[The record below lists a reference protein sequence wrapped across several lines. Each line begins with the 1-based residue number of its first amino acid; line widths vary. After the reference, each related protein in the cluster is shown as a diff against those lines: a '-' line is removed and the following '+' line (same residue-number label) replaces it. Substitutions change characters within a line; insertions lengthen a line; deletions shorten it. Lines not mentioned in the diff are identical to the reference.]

1 MTLPRSPHITVG
13 RHRSCLVAEVEP
25 TRVVILMESYT
36 SASVLVRFLSALL
49 LVLWPLGL
57 NAADVDTPPLGVL
70 VDVDGHKV
78 HLYCTG
84 TEGPTVVFLSGAS
97 SFSIDW
103 ALVQPK
109 LSSRACAFDRPG
121 YAWSDAAGVVDDG
134 DQVVRV
140 LHEVLLRTNQPRP
153 YVLVG
158 HSLGG
163 LFARLF
169 YDTFPEDVGG
179 MVLIDAA
186 HEDGLFTSV
195 DGRPVPIT
203 SLSEAEYLA
212 ANVPTLP
219 PRVPEARLEDAYRTL
234 PEDIQQLHLALLTR
248 FFDNMKSATVSEM
261 IAFQKASYA
270 TLIRLHQISALQEHP
285 LHDVPLIVLS
295 RGLNN
300 SALQQ
305 RLQAE
310 LARLST
316 NVVHVTVKNAD
327 HEIHLYAPDVTISW
341 IETVLDA
348 VRNQQPLGAGVA
360 Q

>member
-1 MTLPRSPHITVG
+1 
-13 RHRSCLVAEVEP
+13 
-25 TRVVILMESYT
+25 
-36 SASVLVRFLSALL
+36 VLIRFLSAVLL
-49 LVLWPLGL
+49 IVWALGL
-57 NAADVDTPPLGVL
+57 NAADADTSPPGAL
-70 VDVDGHKV
+70 VDVGGHKV

-84 TEGPTVVFLSGAS
+84 SGGPTVVLLAGAS

-121 YAWSDAAGVVDDG
+121 YAWSELAGVVDDG
-134 DQVVRV
+134 HQVVRD
-140 LHEVLLRTNQPRP
+140 LHEVLRRTNQPRP

-179 MVLIDAA
+179 MVLLDAA
-186 HEDGLFTSV
+186 HEDGLLTSV
-195 DGRPVPIT
+195 DRKPIPIT

-212 ANVPTLP
+212 ANVPSLP
-219 PRVPEARLEDAYRTL
+219 SRVPEARLEDAYRRL
-234 PEDIQQLHLALLTR
+234 PDDIQQLHLALLTR
-248 FFDNMKSATVSEM
+248 LFDHMKSATVPEM

-270 TLIRLHQISALQEHP
+270 TLMRLHEISALREHP
-285 LHDVPLIVLS
+285 LGDVPLIVLS
-295 RGLNN
+295 RGMNN

-305 RLQAE
+305 RLQAD

-316 NVVHVTVKNAD
+316 NVIHVTVENAD
-327 HEIHLYAPDVTISW
+327 HEIHLYAPDVTVSW
-341 IETVLDA
+341 IETMVDA
-348 VRNQQPLGAGVA
+348 VRNEQPLGSGAA

>member
-1 MTLPRSPHITVG
+1 M
-13 RHRSCLVAEVEP
+13 
-25 TRVVILMESYT
+25 
-36 SASVLVRFLSALL
+36 RFLSALL
-49 LVLWPLGL
+49 LIVCALRL
-57 NAADVDTPPLGVL
+57 NAADVDSPPPGVL
-70 VDVDGHKV
+70 VDVGGHKV

-84 TEGPTVVFLSGAS
+84 SDGPTVVLLAGAS

-109 LSSRACAFDRPG
+109 VSSRTCAFDRPG

-134 DQVVRV
+134 KQVVRD
-140 LHEVLLRTNQPRP
+140 LHEALLRTHQPRP
-153 YVLVG
+153 YVLVA

-179 MVLIDAA
+179 MVLLDAA

-203 SLSEAEYLA
+203 SLTEPEYLA
-212 ANVPTLP
+212 ANVPSLP
-219 PRVPEARLEDAYRTL
+219 PRVPETRLEDAYRKL

-248 FFDNMKSATVSEM
+248 LFDKMKSATVPEM

-270 TLIRLHQISALQEHP
+270 TLMRLHQISALQEHP
-285 LHDVPLIVLS
+285 LHDVPLVILS
-295 RGLNN
+295 RGTNN
-300 SALQQ
+300 TALQQ

-316 NVVHVTVKNAD
+316 NVVHMTVRNAD
-327 HEIHLYAPDVTISW
+327 HEIHLYAPDVTVSW
-341 IETVLDA
+341 IETVVDA
-348 VRNQQPLGAGVA
+348 VRNEQPLGAGVA

>member
-1 MTLPRSPHITVG
+1 M
-13 RHRSCLVAEVEP
+13 
-25 TRVVILMESYT
+25 
-36 SASVLVRFLSALL
+36 RFLSVLL
-49 LVLWPLGL
+49 LIVWSLRL
-57 NAADVDTPPLGVL
+57 NAADADTPPPGAL
-70 VDVDGHKV
+70 VDVGGHKV

-84 TEGPTVVFLSGAS
+84 SEGPTVVLLAGAS

-109 LSSRACAFDRPG
+109 LSSRTCAFDRPG
-121 YAWSDAAGVVDDG
+121 YAWSDKAGVVDDG
-134 DQVVRV
+134 NQVARD

-163 LFARLF
+163 LFARLM

-195 DGRPVPIT
+195 DGKPVPIT

-212 ANVPTLP
+212 ANVPSLP
-219 PRVPEARLEDAYRTL
+219 PRVPEARLEDAYRRL

-248 FFDNMKSATVSEM
+248 FFDSMKSATVPEM

-270 TLIRLHQISALQEHP
+270 TLTRLHHISALQEHP
-285 LHDVPLIVLS
+285 LHDVPLVVLS
-295 RGLNN
+295 RGMNN
-300 SALQQ
+300 DALQQ
-305 RLQAE
+305 HLQAD

-316 NVVHVTVKNAD
+316 NVVHVTVENAD
-327 HEIHLYAPDVTISW
+327 HEIHLYAPDTTVSW
-341 IETVLDA
+341 IETIVEA
-348 VRNQQPLGAGVA
+348 VRNEQPLGSGAA

>member
-1 MTLPRSPHITVG
+1 M
-13 RHRSCLVAEVEP
+13 
-25 TRVVILMESYT
+25 
-36 SASVLVRFLSALL
+36 RFLSALL
-49 LVLWPLGL
+49 LIVSASRL
-57 NAADVDTPPLGVL
+57 NAADVDSPPPGVL
-70 VDVDGHKV
+70 VDVGGHKV

-84 TEGPTVVFLSGAS
+84 RDGPTVVLLAGAS

-109 LSSRACAFDRPG
+109 LSTTTCAFDRPG

-134 DQVVRV
+134 KQVVRD
-140 LHEVLLRTNQPRP
+140 LHEALLRTNQPRP
-153 YVLVG
+153 YVLVA

-179 MVLIDAA
+179 MVLLDAA
-186 HEDGLFTSV
+186 HEDGLFSSV

-203 SLSEAEYLA
+203 SLTEPEYLA
-212 ANVPTLP
+212 ANVPSLP
-219 PRVPEARLEDAYRTL
+219 ARVPEARLEDAYRRL

-248 FFDNMKSATVSEM
+248 FFDKMKSATVPEM

-270 TLIRLHQISALQEHP
+270 TLMRLHQISALQEHP
-285 LHDVPLIVLS
+285 LHDVPLVILS
-295 RGLNN
+295 RGMNDTV
-300 SALQQ
+300 LQQ

-316 NVVHVTVKNAD
+316 NVMHVTVRNAD
-327 HEIHLYAPDVTISW
+327 HEIHLYAPDVTVSY
-341 IETVLDA
+341 IETVVDA
-348 VRNQQPLGAGVA
+348 VRNQQPLGAGLA

>member
-1 MTLPRSPHITVG
+1 MHDDVG
-13 RHRSCLVAEVEP
+13 
-25 TRVVILMESYT
+25 SYT
-36 SASVLVRFLSALL
+36 SASVFVRVASALL
-49 LVLWPLGL
+49 LILWPLGL
-57 NAADVDTPPLGVL
+57 SAADGDTPPPGAL
-70 VDVDGHKV
+70 VDVGGHKV

-84 TEGPTVVFLSGAS
+84 NGGPTVVLLAGAS

-109 LSSRACAFDRPG
+109 LSSRTCAVDRPG
-121 YAWSDAAGVVDDG
+121 YAWSEAAGVVDDG
-134 DQVVRV
+134 HQVVRD
-140 LHEVLLRTNQPRP
+140 LREALLRTSQPLP

-179 MVLIDAA
+179 MLLMDAT
-186 HEDGLFTSV
+186 HEDGLFTSI
-195 DGRPVPIT
+195 DGTPVPIT

-212 ANVPTLP
+212 ANVPSLP
-219 PRVPEARLEDAYRTL
+219 PRVPEARLEDAYRRL
-234 PEDIQQLHLALLTR
+234 PEDVQQLHLALLTR
-248 FFDNMKSATVSEM
+248 FFENMKSATMPEM

-270 TLIRLHQISALQEHP
+270 TLMRLHEISSVQERP
-285 LHDVPLIVLS
+285 LGDVPLIVLS
-295 RGLNN
+295 RGMNTG
-300 SALQQ
+300 ALQE

-316 NVVHVTVKNAD
+316 NVLHVTVSNAD
-327 HEIHLYAPDVTISW
+327 HEIHLYAPDVTVSW
-341 IETVLDA
+341 IETMVDA
-348 VRNQQPLGAGVA
+348 VRNGQALGSGAA

>member
-1 MTLPRSPHITVG
+1 M
-13 RHRSCLVAEVEP
+13 
-25 TRVVILMESYT
+25 
-36 SASVLVRFLSALL
+36 RFLSALL
-49 LVLWPLGL
+49 LIVSASRL
-57 NAADVDTPPLGVL
+57 NAADVDSPPPGVL
-70 VDVDGHKV
+70 VDVGGHKV

-84 TEGPTVVFLSGAS
+84 RDGPTVVLLAGAS

-109 LSSRACAFDRPG
+109 LSSRTCAFDRPG

-134 DQVVRV
+134 KQVVRD
-140 LHEVLLRTNQPRP
+140 LHEALLRTNQPRP
-153 YVLVG
+153 YVLVA

-179 MVLIDAA
+179 MVLLDAA
-186 HEDGLFTSV
+186 HEDGLFSSV

-203 SLSEAEYLA
+203 SLTEPEYLA
-212 ANVPTLP
+212 ANVPSLP
-219 PRVPEARLEDAYRTL
+219 ARVPEARLEDAYRRL

-248 FFDNMKSATVSEM
+248 FFDKMKSATVPEM

-270 TLIRLHQISALQEHP
+270 TLMRLHQISALQEHP
-285 LHDVPLIVLS
+285 LHDVPLVILS
-295 RGLNN
+295 RGMNDTV
-300 SALQQ
+300 LQQ

-316 NVVHVTVKNAD
+316 NVMHVTVRNAD
-327 HEIHLYAPDVTISW
+327 HEIHLYAPDVTVSY
-341 IETVLDA
+341 IETVVDA
-348 VRNQQPLGAGVA
+348 VRNQQPLGAGLA

>member
-1 MTLPRSPHITVG
+1 M
-13 RHRSCLVAEVEP
+13 
-25 TRVVILMESYT
+25 
-36 SASVLVRFLSALL
+36 RFLSALL
-49 LVLWPLGL
+49 LIVSPLRL
-57 NAADVDTPPLGVL
+57 SAADADTPPPGAL
-70 VDVDGHKV
+70 VDVGGHKV

-84 TEGPTVVFLSGAS
+84 SEGPTVVLLAGAS

-109 LSSRACAFDRPG
+109 LSSRTCAFDRPG
-121 YAWSDAAGVVDDG
+121 YAWSDKAGIVDDG
-134 DQVVRV
+134 NQVARD

-163 LFARLF
+163 LFARLM
-169 YDTFPEDVGG
+169 YDTFPEDLGG

-195 DGRPVPIT
+195 DGKPVPIT

-212 ANVPTLP
+212 ANVPSLP
-219 PRVPEARLEDAYRTL
+219 PRVPEARLEDAYRRL
-234 PEDIQQLHLALLTR
+234 PENIQQLHLVLLTR
-248 FFDNMKSATVSEM
+248 FFDSMKSATVPEM

-270 TLIRLHQISALQEHP
+270 TLARLHHISALQEHP
-285 LHDVPLIVLS
+285 LHDVPLVVLS
-295 RGLNN
+295 RGINN
-300 SALQQ
+300 DALQQ
-305 RLQAE
+305 RLQAD

-316 NVVHVTVKNAD
+316 NVVHVTVENAD
-327 HEIHLYAPDVTISW
+327 HEIHLYAPDITVSW
-341 IETVLDA
+341 IETIVEA
-348 VRNQQPLGAGVA
+348 VRNEQPLGSGAA

>member
-1 MTLPRSPHITVG
+1 M
-13 RHRSCLVAEVEP
+13 
-25 TRVVILMESYT
+25 
-36 SASVLVRFLSALL
+36 RFLSALL
-49 LVLWPLGL
+49 LIVWPLRL
-57 NAADVDTPPLGVL
+57 SAADADTPPPGAL
-70 VDVDGHKV
+70 VDVGGHKV

-84 TEGPTVVFLSGAS
+84 SEGPTVVLLAGAS

-109 LSSRACAFDRPG
+109 LSSRTCAFDRPG
-121 YAWSDAAGVVDDG
+121 YAWSDKAGIVDDG
-134 DQVVRV
+134 NQVARD

-163 LFARLF
+163 LFARLM

-195 DGRPVPIT
+195 DGKPVPIT

-212 ANVPTLP
+212 ANVPSLP
-219 PRVPEARLEDAYRTL
+219 PRVPEARLEDAYRRL
-234 PEDIQQLHLALLTR
+234 PENIQQLHLVLLTR
-248 FFDNMKSATVSEM
+248 FFDSMKSATVPEM

-270 TLIRLHQISALQEHP
+270 TLARLHHISALQEHP
-285 LHDVPLIVLS
+285 LHDVPLVVLS
-295 RGLNN
+295 RGINN
-300 SALQQ
+300 DALQQ
-305 RLQAE
+305 RLQAD

-316 NVVHVTVKNAD
+316 NVVHVTVENAD
-327 HEIHLYAPDVTISW
+327 HEIHLYAPDITVSW
-341 IETVLDA
+341 IETIVEA
-348 VRNQQPLGAGVA
+348 VRNEQPLGSGAA

>member
-1 MTLPRSPHITVG
+1 MSSR
-13 RHRSCLVAEVEP
+13 
-25 TRVVILMESYT
+25 ESYT
-36 SASVLVRFLSALL
+36 SASVFMRFLSALL
-49 LVLWPLGL
+49 LIVCVRGL
-57 NAADVDTPPLGVL
+57 NAADQDTPPPGAL

-84 TEGPTVVFLSGAS
+84 SDGPTVVLLAGAS

-109 LSSRACAFDRPG
+109 LSSRTCAFDRPG

-134 DQVVRV
+134 KQVVRD
-140 LHEVLLRTNQPRP
+140 LHEALLRTNQPRP

-169 YDTFPEDVGG
+169 YDAFPGDVGG
-179 MVLIDAA
+179 MVLLDAA
-186 HEDGLFTSV
+186 HEDGLFTGV
-195 DGRPVPIT
+195 NGNAVPIT

-219 PRVPEARLEDAYRTL
+219 PRVPEARLEDAYRRL
-234 PEDIQQLHLALLTR
+234 PEDLQRLHLALLTR
-248 FFDNMKSATVSEM
+248 FVDNMKSATVPEM

-270 TLIRLHQISALQEHP
+270 TLIRLHQIGALQEHP

-295 RGLNN
+295 RGMNS

-316 NVVHVTVKNAD
+316 NVFHVTVRNAD
-327 HEIHLYAPDVTISW
+327 HEIHLYAPDAAVSW
-341 IETVLDA
+341 IETLLDA
-348 VRNQQPLGAGVA
+348 VRNDQPLGAGVA

>member
-1 MTLPRSPHITVG
+1 MHDDVG
-13 RHRSCLVAEVEP
+13 
-25 TRVVILMESYT
+25 SYT
-36 SASVLVRFLSALL
+36 SASVFVRVASALL
-49 LVLWPLGL
+49 LILWPLGL
-57 NAADVDTPPLGVL
+57 SAADGDTPPPGAL
-70 VDVDGHKV
+70 VDVGGHKV

-84 TEGPTVVFLSGAS
+84 NGGPTVVLLAGAS

-109 LSSRACAFDRPG
+109 LSSRTCAVDRPG
-121 YAWSDAAGVVDDG
+121 YAWSEAAGVVDDG
-134 DQVVRV
+134 HQVVRD
-140 LHEVLLRTNQPRP
+140 LHEALLRTSQPLP

-179 MVLIDAA
+179 MILMDAT
-186 HEDGLFTSV
+186 HEDGLFTSI
-195 DGRPVPIT
+195 DGTPVPIT

-212 ANVPTLP
+212 ANVPSLP
-219 PRVPEARLEDAYRTL
+219 PRVPEARLEDAYRRL
-234 PEDIQQLHLALLTR
+234 PEDVQQLHLALLTR
-248 FFDNMKSATVSEM
+248 FFENMKSATMPEM

-270 TLIRLHQISALQEHP
+270 TLMRLHEISSVQERP
-285 LHDVPLIVLS
+285 LGDVPLIVLS
-295 RGLNN
+295 RGMNTG
-300 SALQQ
+300 ALQE

-316 NVVHVTVKNAD
+316 NVLHVTVSNAD
-327 HEIHLYAPDVTISW
+327 HEIHLYAPDVTVSW
-341 IETVLDA
+341 IETMVDA
-348 VRNQQPLGAGVA
+348 VRNGQALGSGAA

>member
-1 MTLPRSPHITVG
+1 MSI
-13 RHRSCLVAEVEP
+13 
-25 TRVVILMESYT
+25 
-36 SASVLVRFLSALL
+36 RFLSALL
-49 LVLWPLGL
+49 LIVWPLRL
-57 NAADVDTPPLGVL
+57 NAADVDTPPGLL
-70 VDVDGHKV
+70 VDVGGHKV

-84 TEGPTVVFLSGAS
+84 SEGPTVVLVAGAS

-109 LSSRACAFDRPG
+109 LSSRTCAFDRPG

-134 DQVVRV
+134 KQVVRD
-140 LHEVLLRTNQPRP
+140 LHEALLRTNQPRP
-153 YVLVG
+153 YVLVA

-169 YDTFPEDVGG
+169 YDTFPDDVGG

-186 HEDGLFTSV
+186 HEDGLFASI

-212 ANVPTLP
+212 ANVPSLP
-219 PRVPEARLEDAYRTL
+219 PRVPEARLEDAYRRL
-234 PEDIQQLHLALLTR
+234 PEDIQQLHLALLAR
-248 FFDNMKSATVSEM
+248 FFDHMKSATVPEM

-270 TLIRLHQISALQEHP
+270 TLMHLHEISALQEHP
-285 LHDVPLIVLS
+285 LRDVPLIVLS
-295 RGLNN
+295 RGMNN

-310 LARLST
+310 LARLSR
-316 NVVHVTVKNAD
+316 NVVHVTVRNAD
-327 HEIHLYAPDVTISW
+327 HEVHLYSPDVTVSW
-341 IETVLDA
+341 IETIVDA
-348 VRNQQPLGAGVA
+348 VRTEQPLGAGVA

>member
-1 MTLPRSPHITVG
+1 LR
-13 RHRSCLVAEVEP
+13 
-25 TRVVILMESYT
+25 
-36 SASVLVRFLSALL
+36 RFLSAL

-57 NAADVDTPPLGVL
+57 NAADLDAPPPGVL
-70 VDVDGHKV
+70 VDVGGHKV

-84 TEGPTVVFLSGAS
+84 SGGPTVVLIAGAS

-103 ALVQPK
+103 ALIQPK
-109 LSSRACAFDRPG
+109 LSSRTCAFDRPG
-121 YAWSDAAGVVDDG
+121 YAWSEAAGVVDDG
-134 DQVVRV
+134 NQVVRV
-140 LHEVLLRTNQPRP
+140 LREALLRTNQPRP

-179 MVLIDAA
+179 IVLLDAA

-195 DGRPVPIT
+195 DGKPIPIT

-219 PRVPEARLEDAYRTL
+219 PRVPEARLEDAYRRL
-234 PEDIQQLHLALLTR
+234 PEDVQQLHLALLTR
-248 FFDNMKSATVSEM
+248 FVDSMKSATVPEM
-261 IAFQKASYA
+261 IAFQKAGYV
-270 TLIRLHQISALQEHP
+270 TLMRLHELSSVKEHP
-285 LHDVPLIVLS
+285 LGDLPLIVLS
-295 RGLNN
+295 RGMNN
-300 SALQQ
+300 GALQR

-316 NVVHVTVKNAD
+316 NVIHVTVDSAD
-327 HEIHLYAPDVTISW
+327 HEIHLYAPDLTVSW
-341 IETVLDA
+341 IDTMVDA
-348 VRNQQPLGAGVA
+348 VRNELPLGSGAA

>member
-1 MTLPRSPHITVG
+1 M
-13 RHRSCLVAEVEP
+13 
-25 TRVVILMESYT
+25 
-36 SASVLVRFLSALL
+36 RFLRALL
-49 LVLWPLGL
+49 LIVWPLRL
-57 NAADVDTPPLGVL
+57 SAADADTPPPGAL
-70 VDVDGHKV
+70 VDVGGHKV

-84 TEGPTVVFLSGAS
+84 SEGPTVVLLAGAS

-109 LSSRACAFDRPG
+109 LSSRTCAFDRPG
-121 YAWSDAAGVVDDG
+121 YAWSDKAGIVDDG
-134 DQVVRV
+134 NQVARD

-163 LFARLF
+163 LFARLM

-195 DGRPVPIT
+195 DGKPVPIT

-212 ANVPTLP
+212 ANVPSLP
-219 PRVPEARLEDAYRTL
+219 PRVPEARLEDAYRRL
-234 PEDIQQLHLALLTR
+234 PENIQQLHLVLLTR
-248 FFDNMKSATVSEM
+248 FFDSMKSATVPEM

-270 TLIRLHQISALQEHP
+270 TLARLHHISALQEHP
-285 LHDVPLIVLS
+285 LHDVPLVVLS
-295 RGLNN
+295 RGINN
-300 SALQQ
+300 DALQQ
-305 RLQAE
+305 RLQAD

-316 NVVHVTVKNAD
+316 NVVHVTVENAD
-327 HEIHLYAPDVTISW
+327 HEIHLYAPDITVSW
-341 IETVLDA
+341 IETIVEA
-348 VRNQQPLGAGVA
+348 VRNEQPLGSGAA

>member
-1 MTLPRSPHITVG
+1 MFTNANVLAS
-13 RHRSCLVAEVEP
+13 A
-25 TRVVILMESYT
+25 TRVLILMKSYT

-57 NAADVDTPPLGVL
+57 NAADVDTPPPGVL

-84 TEGPTVVFLSGAS
+84 SEGPTVVLLAGAS

-109 LSSRACAFDRPG
+109 LSSRTCAFDRPG
-121 YAWSDAAGVVDDG
+121 YAWSDAAGIVDDG
-134 DQVVRV
+134 KQVVRD
-140 LHEVLLRTNQPRP
+140 LHEALLRTNQPHP
-153 YVLVG
+153 YVLVA

-179 MVLIDAA
+179 MVLLDAA
-186 HEDGLFTSV
+186 HEDGLFTGV
-195 DGRPVPIT
+195 DGNAVPIT

-212 ANVPTLP
+212 SNVPSLP
-219 PRVPEARLEDAYRTL
+219 PRVPEARLEAAYRRL
-234 PEDIQQLHLALLTR
+234 PENIQQVHIALLTR

-327 HEIHLYAPDVTISW
+327 HEIHLYAPDVTVSW

>member
-1 MTLPRSPHITVG
+1 M
-13 RHRSCLVAEVEP
+13 
-25 TRVVILMESYT
+25 
-36 SASVLVRFLSALL
+36 RFLSALL
-49 LVLWPLGL
+49 LIVWPLRLIAGQ
-57 NAADVDTPPLGVL
+57 ADPPPPGAL
-70 VDVDGHKV
+70 VDVGGHKV

-84 TEGPTVVFLSGAS
+84 SEGPTVVLLAGAS

-109 LSSRACAFDRPG
+109 LSSRTCAFDRPG

-134 DQVVRV
+134 NQVVRD
-140 LHEVLLRTNQPRP
+140 LHEALLRTNQPRP

-169 YDTFPEDVGG
+169 YDRFPEDVGG
-179 MVLIDAA
+179 MVLMDAA
-186 HEDGLFTSV
+186 HEDGLFTGV
-195 DGRPVPIT
+195 DGKPVPIT

-212 ANVPTLP
+212 ANVPSLP
-219 PRVPEARLEDAYRTL
+219 PRVPEARLEDAYRRL
-234 PEDIQQLHLALLTR
+234 PEDIQQLHLALLTK
-248 FFDNMKSATVSEM
+248 FFDHMKSATVPEM

-270 TLIRLHQISALQEHP
+270 TLMRLHQISALQERP

-295 RGLNN
+295 RGMNN
-300 SALQQ
+300 GALQQ
-305 RLQAE
+305 RLQAD

-316 NVVHVTVKNAD
+316 NVLHVTVKDAD
-327 HEIHLYAPDVTISW
+327 HEIHLYAPDATVSW
-341 IETVLDA
+341 IETVVDA
-348 VRNQQPLGAGVA
+348 VRNEQPLGAGVA